1 MMIAKSG
8 SRSSAEPNLRDYGA
22 TVAAFSW
29 SAARAELD
37 GLPGGGLNIAHEAVD
52 RHARG
57 PLATTVALRC
67 LGRAGAAPRDFT
79 YADLARASNRFAN
92 VLRMLGVHKGD
103 TVFVLAPRVP

>member
-8 SRSSAEPNLRDYGA
+8 SRSPVEPNLRDYAA

-29 SAARAELD
+29 PAARAELD

-57 PLATTVALRC
+57 PHAATVALRC
-67 LGRAGAAPRDFT
+67 LGRAGAAPREFS
-79 YADLARASNRFAN
+79 YADLSRASNRFAN
-92 VLRMLGVHKGD
+92 VLRTLGVRKG
-103 TVFVLAPRVP
+103 